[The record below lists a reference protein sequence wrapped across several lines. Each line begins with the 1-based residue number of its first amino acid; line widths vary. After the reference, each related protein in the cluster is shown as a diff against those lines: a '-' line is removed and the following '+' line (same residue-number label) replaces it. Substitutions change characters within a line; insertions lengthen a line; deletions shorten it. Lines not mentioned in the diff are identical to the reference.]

1 MANHEAPISG
11 QAAASGFLNLSDGCT
26 EFPAAEAEVGPGKLV
41 VGEAPAPPNLQ
52 FQYPGT
58 NKLAILVP
66 APPNSSTSTSTSKL
80 AILPPAPKK
89 LSSVHWCSFQ
99 RKRSIKVMSSG
110 SISARRPAGKAHIF
124 LKFVVALL
132 NNPATRQMVLNE
144 ENSRRQTTRQHGER
158 ES

>member
-1 MANHEAPISG
+1 MTHHEASISG

-52 FQYPGT
+52 FQYQYQT
-58 NKLAILVP
+58 C
-66 APPNSSTSTSTSKL
+66 NSSTSTNTSSTKV

-89 LSSVHWCSFQ
+89 MSSVHWCSFQ